1 MSLWYFSFYYS
12 RLVFFS
18 SSNSLSWRVY
28 NQEDKSLKIWFSLI
42 FASETHNSYDLQAFD
57 PKKTPG
63 YTALIQSS
71 LTIYEA
77 QFCIEQIASD

>member
-1 MSLWYFSFYYS
+1 M
-12 RLVFFS
+12 
-18 SSNSLSWRVY
+18 
-28 NQEDKSLKIWFSLI
+28 

-77 QFCIEQIASD
+77 RFCIEQIASD